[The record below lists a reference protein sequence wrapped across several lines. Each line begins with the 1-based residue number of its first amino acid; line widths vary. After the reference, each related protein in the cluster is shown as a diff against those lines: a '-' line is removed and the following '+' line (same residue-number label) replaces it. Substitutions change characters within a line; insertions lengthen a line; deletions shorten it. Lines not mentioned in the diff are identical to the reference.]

1 MASNVVQ
8 FPIKDDAALV
18 ADLTKLSLS
27 TLYRLRSQA
36 LDEGDSEWA
45 ALIEEAV
52 RQVYGR

>member
-1 MASNVVQ
+1 MPSNVVQ
-8 FPIKDDAALV
+8 FPVKDDAALV
-18 ADLTKLSLS
+18 ADLMKLPLS

-36 LDEGDSEWA
+36 LDDGDLEWA